1 MENYKMNLRQDID
14 IKEYSDIKIPASN
27 NQTFDIYYFT
37 LQEFVR

>member
-27 NQTFDIYYFT
+27 N
-37 LQEFVR
+37 